1 MSLDHLCETKW
12 SQNDVTWSLVSQSGL
27 VEQKISRT
35 PNSKFINFW
44 YLRCV
49 LPKRFKEINVT
60 VTRLIFSTDFATS
73 RNNSPLRS
81 FFNNKITHNSSN
93 HVHWIGML
101 ILRFSQHHHLP
112 SLPYISTRGVFVI
125 SDLFFLLYYRTY
137 LLNPKHFNPIDH
149 LQLRIISN
157 TPRWKNIRPWH
168 KNEATQFDW
177 SMFQCI
183 ICLSSGRF
191 GNHVNVVALGAGVLF
206 FTSLA
211 HSWL

>member
-101 ILRFSQHHHLP
+101 ILRFSQHYKVSIYFHSRRICNFWFIHSTAL
-112 SLPYISTRGVFVI
+112 SYISVESETLQPNRPPTVK
-125 SDLFFLLYYRTY
+125 D
-137 LLNPKHFNPIDH
+137 HF
-149 LQLRIISN
+149 
-157 TPRWKNIRPWH
+157 
-168 KNEATQFDW
+168 
-177 SMFQCI
+177 
-183 ICLSSGRF
+183 
-191 GNHVNVVALGAGVLF
+191 
-206 FTSLA
+206 
-211 HSWL
+211 